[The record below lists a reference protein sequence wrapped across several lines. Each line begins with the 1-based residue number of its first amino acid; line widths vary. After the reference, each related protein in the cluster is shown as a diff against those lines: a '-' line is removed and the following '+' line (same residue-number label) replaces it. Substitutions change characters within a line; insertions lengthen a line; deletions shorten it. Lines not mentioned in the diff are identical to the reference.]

1 MKKYLYI
8 ALAAAALTSCSSDET
23 LDVQKEAIQFG
34 NVFVGKSTRAVEAE
48 DPSYSNSKNL
58 IQSFKLYGTVQDVNI
73 YNAVTVENKT
83 AAGAN
88 DDAGYGNIWYC
99 PITQYWVDGAAYKFA
114 AVVDANSVK
123 TDDKGMPTELSYT
136 ASDQKDMLYQLV
148 TTTGKPAT
156 NGGVVGFTFSHL
168 LAKAKFTASNTT
180 DHTNVQNGT
189 VYTYDITDLKIT
201 NTYAS
206 ATYKVASGWDVESSE
221 TYNTEFGS
229 ITGLTNGT
237 PQECA
242 SEKLLIPGLTEI
254 SVSFN
259 YIIKIGTTEIYKTTT
274 PITKTVTIPSN
285 VTGGKIT
292 ANNAYNFSFSLGL
305 NDKIDFTVTAAPTW
319 ATPVNEVPAQ

>member
-23 LDVQKEAIQFG
+23 LDIQKEAIQFG
-34 NVFVGKSTRAVEAE
+34 NVFVGKSTRAAE
-48 DPSYSNSKNL
+48 DPSYSNATKQ
-58 IQSFKLYGTVQDVNI
+58 IQSFQLYGTVKDVNI
-73 YNAVTVENKT
+73 YNNVTVENKT
-83 AAGAN
+83 AAGAD

-99 PITQYWVDGAAYKFA
+99 PVTQYWVDGAAYKFA
-114 AVVDANSVK
+114 AVVDANSVT

-136 ASDQKDMLYQLV
+136 ASGQKDMLYQLV
-148 TTTGKPAT
+148 TTTGKPTT
-156 NGGVVGFTFSHL
+156 NNGVVGFTFDHL

-180 DHTNVQNGT
+180 DHTNVQDGT

-206 ATYKVASGWDVESSE
+206 ATYKVASGWDVASAEPYE
-221 TYNTEFGS
+221 TNFGS

-274 PITKTVTIPSN
+274 PVTKTVAIPSN

-292 ANNAYNFSFSLGL
+292 ENNAYNFSFSLGL
-305 NDKIDFTVTAAPTW
+305 DDKIDFTVTAAPAW
-319 ATPVNEVPAQ
+319 ETPVNEVPVE